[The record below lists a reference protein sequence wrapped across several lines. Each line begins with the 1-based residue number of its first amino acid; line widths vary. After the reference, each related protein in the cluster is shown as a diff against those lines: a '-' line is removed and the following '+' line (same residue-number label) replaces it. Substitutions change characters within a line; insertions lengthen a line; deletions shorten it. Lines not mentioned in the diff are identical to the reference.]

1 MHNSKTLLDKAQQQ
15 VASSKSTQTEAGQNN
30 PLDKEAAIDA
40 INQVFA
46 EFELVYHNQFT
57 KAFPSREKLQYGKK
71 LWLSHLQHLRAE
83 QIIAAAHRA
92 IRESEY
98 LPTIRGLLKYCTD
111 ELEMYGLPDA
121 RTAYVEACMAQAPQD
136 KAQWSHPAVYFAGKA
151 SDWFFLAN
159 TPERQ
164 AFPVFERNY
173 QLLCQRVRQGEQLN
187 LPVAPALPESVA
199 TTPLTREEQQAQMQ
213 ALRKSVNI

>member
-1 MHNSKTLLDKAQQQ
+1 M
-15 VASSKSTQTEAGQNN
+15 
-30 PLDKEAAIDA
+30 
-40 INQVFA
+40 
-46 EFELVYHNQFT
+46 VYHNQFT

-71 LWLSHLQHLRAE
+71 LWLSHLQYLRAE

-121 RTAYVEACMAQAPQD
+121 RTAYIEACMAQVPQD

>member
-1 MHNSKTLLDKAQQQ
+1 MHNSKTLLGKAQQQ
-15 VASSKSTQTEAGQNN
+15 VASSKSTQTEAGQNKSGN
-30 PLDKEAAIDA
+30 KEAAIDA

-57 KAFPSREKLQYGKK
+57 KAFPNREKLQYAKK
-71 LWLSHLQHLRAE
+71 LWLSHLQHLRPE
-83 QIIAAAHRA
+83 QIVAAAHRA

-98 LPTIRGLLKYCTD
+98 LPTIRGLLKYCND

-121 RTAYVEACMAQAPQD
+121 RNAYVEACMAQPPQD

-173 QLLCQRVRQGEQLN
+173 QLLCQRVREGEELH
-187 LPVAPALPESVA
+187 LPVAAALPEKVP
-199 TTPLTREEQQAQMQ
+199 TKPLSDEEQQAQME